1 MLISKKTIL
10 YLGKFCLKVKR
21 KKIFCLHFLM
31 FSYRI
36 PWYMDDKNM
45 VRGNLSITYGHS
57 VWILIPPCPK
67 GEKLWSGQ
75 EFLTERI
82 LDLDLQS

>member
-1 MLISKKTIL
+1 
-10 YLGKFCLKVKR
+10 
-21 KKIFCLHFLM
+21 
-31 FSYRI
+31 
-36 PWYMDDKNM
+36 MDDKNM

-57 VWILIPPCPK
+57 VNLNPPCPK
-67 GEKLWSGQ
+67 GEKLCSGQ